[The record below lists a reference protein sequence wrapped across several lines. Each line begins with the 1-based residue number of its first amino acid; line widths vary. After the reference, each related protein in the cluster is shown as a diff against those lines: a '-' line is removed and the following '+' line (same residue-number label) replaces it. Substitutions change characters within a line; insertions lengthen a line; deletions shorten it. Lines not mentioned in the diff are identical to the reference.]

1 MSWRRA
7 VRVQWQAAAPRE
19 RQLLWAALAV
29 VALALLWWLA
39 LAPAWGVHKT
49 AQAQSRALEAQLQ
62 QMQQL
67 QQQARRLQALPT
79 LNAPEARQALDASLL
94 SLKGVAQLT
103 PQMERMVVTLKGA
116 SAQPL
121 AQWLAA
127 VRQNAHLVPTEA
139 RLKRNATGGW
149 DGSVVFVLPAQ

>member
-1 MSWRRA
+1 MNWRGA
-7 VRVQWQAAAPRE
+7 VRAQWQAATRRE
-19 RQLLWAALAV
+19 QQWLLAALAV

-39 LAPAWGVHKT
+39 LAPAWGVYKT
-49 AQAQSRALEAQLQ
+49 ADAQSRALTTQLQ

-67 QQQARRLQALPT
+67 QQQARRLLALPT
-79 LNAPEARQALDASLL
+79 LNATEARRALDASLPTL
-94 SLKGVAQLT
+94 QGAAQLT
-103 PQMERMVVTLKGA
+103 PQMDRMLVTLKGA
-116 SAQPL
+116 SAQPM

-139 RLKRNATGGW
+139 HLKRNASGSW